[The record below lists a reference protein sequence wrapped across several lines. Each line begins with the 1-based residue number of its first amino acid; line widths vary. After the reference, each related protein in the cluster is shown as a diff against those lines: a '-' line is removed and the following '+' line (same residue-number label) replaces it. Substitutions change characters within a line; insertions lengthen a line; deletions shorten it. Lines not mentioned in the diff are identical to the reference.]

1 VFLAC
6 GLVLTFGMAF
16 LISMEQRPLRGPALH
31 SPEAGAPTAPA
42 TPIPAE

>member
-6 GLVLTFGMAF
+6 ALVLCFGLAF
-16 LISMEQRPLRGPALH
+16 LIAMEQRPLKGPPP
-31 SPEAGAPTAPA
+31 SSGGATAPA